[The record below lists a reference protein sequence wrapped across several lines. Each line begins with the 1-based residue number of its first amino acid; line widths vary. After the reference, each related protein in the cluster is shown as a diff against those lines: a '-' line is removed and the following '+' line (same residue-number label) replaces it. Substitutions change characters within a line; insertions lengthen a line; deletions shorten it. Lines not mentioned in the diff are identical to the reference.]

1 MKLSELESVLLDQIE
16 KLNDD
21 SIAEDEVEAKTLV
34 ERSKAMS
41 ELAGKFIDMNRLKLD
56 IVKVGSDNGGLYN
69 KFLGIESDKG
79 KI

>member
-21 SIAEDEVEAKTLV
+21 SIADDEVKAKTLV

-41 ELAGKFIDMNRLKLD
+41 DLAGKCIDMNRLKLD